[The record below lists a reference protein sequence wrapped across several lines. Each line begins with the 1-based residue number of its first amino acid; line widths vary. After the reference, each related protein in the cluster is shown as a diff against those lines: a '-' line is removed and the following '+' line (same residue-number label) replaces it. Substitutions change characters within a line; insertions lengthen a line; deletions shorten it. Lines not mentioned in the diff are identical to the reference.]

1 MARFS
6 VSGFESHDSTIDPCP
21 RHLLRHPDAAW
32 EDITDLPRVALEA
45 LNGDFVKCTSR
56 VVHCQHSADG
66 ETSKLLL
73 ELQDGLAVEAVIMHY
88 DTTGAHEK
96 TEGCTIAQ

>member
-1 MARFS
+1 
-6 VSGFESHDSTIDPCP
+6 
-21 RHLLRHPDAAW
+21 LKHPDAEW
-32 EDITDLPRVALEA
+32 EDIADLPKVAVEA
-45 LNGDFVKCTSR
+45 LRRDFVKCTSR

-88 DTTGAHEK
+88 DTTGGS
-96 TEGCTIAQ
+96 TGRRLYEGYK

>member
-1 MARFS
+1 MPTRFL
-6 VSGFESHDSTIDPCP
+6 CP
-21 RHLLRHPDAAW
+21 RYLLRHPDAEW
-32 EDITDLPRVALEA
+32 EDITDLPRVAVETLRK
-45 LNGDFVKCTSR
+45 DFVKCTSR

-88 DTTGAHEK
+88 DTTGAPR
-96 TEGCTIAQ
+96 TEGF